1 MNKTMLKLLTAAAL
15 LAGAPAVFAQTFVAP
30 AAATGAVNGMAQTF
44 TVTYNP
50 VAGAEGF
57 DFQLRSAN
65 ANVTIV
71 SATVAGSI
79 TGNALCLTPAALM
92 GLGVNCNAATTTP
105 GTALGAGVITVTY
118 NAGATAGPVALTF
131 IALGTTTSNGAGMD
145 SPATFA
151 NGQVTLNLGP
161 SAPSIGPLAATA
173 LPAGPINLPATGN
186 VAVEITG
193 AGTAVADVALACT
206 IPATGAS
213 AFAVTSGGAQTIT
226 APAVLGPGTPIGV
239 SCVRG
244 VADVIATLTC
254 TQTTTPASVRPNLT
268 AAITCPLGTV
278 AANPGSSPAAP
289 GPIGLIGGPGA
300 PATGSVSFTNV
311 GGTAA
316 YSVTGCT
323 ASAGYTTSTIF
334 PVVVGIAGTGA
345 VSVSCVAPTAAGTQG
360 PTGTLT
366 CTTSAAGFNP
376 TFNLTCSSQS
386 ASIPTLG
393 NAGKAL
399 MVLLMLGFGLVGFQ
413 LYRRSA

>member
-1 MNKTMLKLLTAAAL
+1 MKKTIIKAVVAAAL
-15 LAGAPAVFAQTFVAP
+15 LCGASSLFAQTLTIP
-30 AAATGAVNGMAQTF
+30 AATGTINGVGQTF
-44 TVTYNP
+44 VVNYTP
-50 VAGAEGF
+50 GADSGAF
-57 DFQLRSAN
+57 DFVLNAVPAANLTITAATAVIPNGTTVCVNSASSVTCFSNAN
-65 ANVTIV
+65 APT
-71 SATVAGSI
+71 ADLAAG
-79 TGNALCLTPAALM
+79 T
-92 GLGVNCNAATTTP
+92 
-105 GTALGAGVITVTY
+105 ITVTY
-118 NAGATAGPVALTF
+118 TAAAVVGP
-131 IALGTTTSNGAGMD
+131 IALNFGVTSFGSQLGVPEPGTATNG
-145 SPATFA
+145 
-151 NGQVTLNLGP
+151 TLTLSSGP
-161 SAPSIGPLAATA
+161 SAPAIGPLAATA

-186 VAVEITG
+186 VAVTITG

-268 AAITCPLGTV
+268 AAVTCPLGTV

>member
-1 MNKTMLKLLTAAAL
+1 MCKMIFKSVVAAAL
-15 LAGAPAVFAQTFVAP
+15 LFGAPSLFAQSIVVPAASGVINSPGQTFVVNFTSNATAGADFTLNATPANVTFTAVTTPIAGMACSLP
-30 AAATGAVNGMAQTF
+30 AAFPQRVICNGFSASVLPSGAV
-44 TVTYNP
+44 TVTY
-50 VAGAEGF
+50 
-57 DFQLRSAN
+57 
-65 ANVTIV
+65 T
-71 SATVAGSI
+71 
-79 TGNALCLTPAALM
+79 
-92 GLGVNCNAATTTP
+92 
-105 GTALGAGVITVTY
+105 
-118 NAGATAGPVALTF
+118 AGATAGPVALALSAVAF
-131 IALGTTTSNGAGMD
+131 IDGMGANQVGTSTDG
-145 SPATFA
+145 
-151 NGQVTLNLGP
+151 VLTLSSGP
-161 SAPSIGPLAATA
+161 SAPAIGPLAATA

-186 VAVEITG
+186 VAVTITG

-268 AAITCPLGTV
+268 AAVTCPLGTV